1 VRREVRNRRKREEY
15 GAKGRQTRK
24 RGTKMAGVMGTERR
38 GGKDERERERETVNE
53 QIRGFVNGLL
63 YRRVAH

>member
-1 VRREVRNRRKREEY
+1 VKNRRKRKEY
-15 GAKGRQTRK
+15 GDRGRRKRK
-24 RGTKMAGVMGTERR
+24 RGTKMAGVMGTEKR
-38 GGKDERERERETVNE
+38 GGKDERERETVNE